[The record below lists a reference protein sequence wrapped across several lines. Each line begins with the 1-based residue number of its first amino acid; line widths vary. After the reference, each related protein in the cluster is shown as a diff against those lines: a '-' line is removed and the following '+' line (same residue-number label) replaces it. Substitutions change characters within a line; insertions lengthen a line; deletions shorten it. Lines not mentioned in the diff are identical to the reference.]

1 MTNRA
6 RTSQWSVHTT
16 VLALVG
22 TLVVAT
28 LGYATVVGMTLHG
41 AHRALAA
48 TRTELHQDQ
57 ASLAGVTHSLTTST
71 AGRDA
76 RQTAQARTEGEIDTT
91 AQNLSSANRA
101 SYLQSVNIGTLHTCL
116 SGVSDAVTA
125 ISQSNPA
132 GAVDSIDGASSSC
145 LALDGSPP
153 GLVYP
158 FDFPDPFVLTVGSE
172 YFGFAT
178 NSAAGNIQIIQSP
191 DLTHWTTVGDA
202 LPHEPAWAE
211 PGATWAPSV
220 LQRGSTF
227 VLYYS
232 AIYAPT
238 GEQCIS
244 EAVATRPQGPYVDS
258 SPLPLICQVAL
269 GGSMDPSPFVDAS
282 GTPYLI
288 WKSQGAG
295 NQPPT
300 LWSQQMS
307 PDGTSLVPGQATPL
321 LTPSQGWQGGV
332 VEGPSLVTTA
342 GQYLLFYS
350 ANNWQTARYAIGVA
364 RCAGPLGPC
373 AESSDRPLLASQPTF
388 SGPGGPSVFTDLHGQ
403 LQMAFHAWLPG
414 RVGYPNSRLLFIRP
428 LTVTGG
434 GPSAGP

>member
-1 MTNRA
+1 
-6 RTSQWSVHTT
+6 
-16 VLALVG
+16 
-22 TLVVAT
+22 
-28 LGYATVVGMTLHG
+28 
-41 AHRALAA
+41 
-48 TRTELHQDQ
+48 
-57 ASLAGVTHSLTTST
+57 
-71 AGRDA
+71 
-76 RQTAQARTEGEIDTT
+76 
-91 AQNLSSANRA
+91 
-101 SYLQSVNIGTLHTCL
+101 
-116 SGVSDAVTA
+116 
-125 ISQSNPA
+125 
-132 GAVDSIDGASSSC
+132 
-145 LALDGSPP
+145 
-153 GLVYP
+153 
-158 FDFPDPFVLTVGSE
+158 
-172 YFGFAT
+172 
-178 NSAAGNIQIIQSP
+178 
-191 DLTHWTTVGDA
+191 
-202 LPHEPAWAE
+202 
-211 PGATWAPSV
+211 
-220 LQRGSTF
+220 
-227 VLYYS
+227 
-232 AIYAPT
+232 
-238 GEQCIS
+238 
-244 EAVATRPQGPYVDS
+244 
-258 SPLPLICQVAL
+258 
-269 GGSMDPSPFVDAS
+269 MDPSPFVDAS

>member
-1 MTNRA
+1 M
-6 RTSQWSVHTT
+6 
-16 VLALVG
+16 VLAIVV

-28 LGYATVVGMTLHG
+28 LGYVAVVDVTLHG
-41 AHRALAA
+41 ARRTLTDTRA
-48 TRTELHQDQ
+48 ELHQDRT
-57 ASLAGVTHSLTTST
+57 SLAAVSHRLTTST
-71 AGRDA
+71 ADRDA
-76 RQTAQARTEGEIDTT
+76 RQAAQARIEGEIDATT
-91 AQNLSSANRA
+91 QNLSSADQA
-101 SYLQSVNIGTLHTCL
+101 SYLQSVNIGTLHACL

-132 GAVDSIDGASSSC
+132 GAVGSIDGASASC

-178 NSAAGNIQIIQSP
+178 NSAAGNIQIIQSA

-202 LPHEPAWAE
+202 LPHEPAWAQ

-244 EAVATRPQGPYVDS
+244 DAVATRPQGPYVDS
-258 SPLPLICQVAL
+258 SSAPLICQVAL
-269 GGSMDPSPFVDAS
+269 GGSMDPSPFVDAA

-300 LWSQQMS
+300 LWSQQLS
-307 PDGTSLVPGQATPL
+307 PDGTTLVAGEATPL

-332 VEGPSLVTTA
+332 VEGPSLVTTG

-350 ANNWQTARYAIGVA
+350 ADNWQTARYAIGVA
-364 RCAGPLGPC
+364 RCSGPLGPC
-373 AESSDRPLLASQPTF
+373 AETSDRPLLASQPTF
-388 SGPGGPSVFTDLHGQ
+388 SGPGGPSVFTDVHGQ

-414 RVGYPNSRLLFIRP
+414 KVGYPNSRLLFIRP
-428 LTVTGG
+428 LTATGG
-434 GPSAGP
+434 VPSVGP